1 MGLKEFNAVRHSEK
15 VPEEVEDLPAPVWD
29 RGDVIVGTWQSRE
42 ERERSLRL
50 LEERGIAPRHPDD
63 ESFLRRLYGSLMD

>member
-1 MGLKEFNAVRHSEK
+1 MGLKEFNAVRHSEE
-15 VPEEVEDLPAPVWD
+15 VPEEVEDLPTPVWD

-42 ERERSLRL
+42 ERERNLRL